1 MTTHL
6 VKSWN
11 ALSWATRLSAAAIA
25 GVLVLAPV
33 SQASAHSELIESTPV
48 SGATLDKAPNEVQ
61 LVFGEPVQQQGG
73 YILVSVRDT
82 IVSEE
87 STFAANENVATV
99 QLVAAGQPGTYTV
112 SFRVVSADGH
122 IVSDKFEYEV
132 VDASVY
138 TSTDPTQTSSDDA
151 SQAAAT
157 SAPTGEPDGSNGSVV
172 WVLGLGAIGIAL
184 VAAMIAVA
192 VRGRRDRTD

>member
-1 MTTHL
+1 
-6 VKSWN
+6 
-11 ALSWATRLSAAAIA
+11 
-25 GVLVLAPV
+25 
-33 SQASAHSELIESTPV
+33 
-48 SGATLDKAPNEVQ
+48 
-61 LVFGEPVQQQGG
+61 
-73 YILVSVRDT
+73 T

-99 QLVAAGQPGTYTV
+99 QLVAAGQPGIYTV
-112 SFRVVSADGH
+112 SYRVVSADGH
-122 IVSDKFEYEV
+122 IVSDKFEYEL
-132 VDASVY
+132 VD
-138 TSTDPTQTSSDDA
+138 TSAPTSNEPNQTNDA

-157 SAPTGEPDGSNGSVV
+157 SAPNDESDGSNGSVV